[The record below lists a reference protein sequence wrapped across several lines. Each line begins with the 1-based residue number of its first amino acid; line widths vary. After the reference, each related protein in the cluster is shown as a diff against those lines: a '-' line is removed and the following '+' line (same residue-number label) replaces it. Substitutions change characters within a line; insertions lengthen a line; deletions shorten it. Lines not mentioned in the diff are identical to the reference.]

1 MNQNEKD
8 FYNRL
13 QEELDKSSTWPLN
26 YLFKFIVPVSDTKV
40 QQIKDSFQ
48 GTNAE
53 VETKNSSTGKFT
65 AVSIRVTMPSSQ
77 SIIDKYLEL
86 TKIEGIISL

>member
-13 QEELDKSSTWPLN
+13 QEELDKTSTWPLN
-26 YLFKFIVPVSDTKV
+26 YMYKFIVPVSEEKV
-40 QQIKDSFQ
+40 QKIKDSFI

-53 VETKNSSTGKFT
+53 IEIKNSSSGKFT